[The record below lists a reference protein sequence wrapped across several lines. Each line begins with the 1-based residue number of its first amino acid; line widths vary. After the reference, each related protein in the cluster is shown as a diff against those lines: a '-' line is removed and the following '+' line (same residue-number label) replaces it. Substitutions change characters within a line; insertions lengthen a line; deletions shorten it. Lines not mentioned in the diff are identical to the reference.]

1 MSKEDLEEELV
12 NTLYDFYELENG
24 MDHIR
29 YIHPMFYN
37 GTFSKNNE
45 YQPPKPEPLMS
56 KEDFTN
62 MINTTDTEWNKV
74 MEVLAFYILR
84 KNQNKDE

>member
-1 MSKEDLEEELV
+1 MTEEEIKDEV
-12 NTLYDFYELENG
+12 VGTLYDFYELENS

-37 GTFSKNNE
+37 GSFSKNNE
-45 YQPPKPEPLMS
+45 YQPPKPEPLMT
-56 KEDFTN
+56 KEDFTT
-62 MINTTDTEWNKV
+62 MINTTDTEWEKV
-74 MEVLAFYILR
+74 MSVLVFYIMR